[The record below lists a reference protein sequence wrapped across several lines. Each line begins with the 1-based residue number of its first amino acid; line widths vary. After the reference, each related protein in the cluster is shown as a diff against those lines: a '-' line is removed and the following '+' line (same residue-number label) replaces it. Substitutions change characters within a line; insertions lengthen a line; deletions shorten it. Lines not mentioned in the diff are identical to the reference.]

1 MTLHCPGLSRGCEV
15 TAGMTTGRAA
25 GTAHTPRSESG
36 QGQGS
41 EQSHVSCGLRKSIA
55 NGGLYGGN
63 ETSFNGFNRS
73 GLRSSGGVA
82 ADPAVGRQ

>member
-1 MTLHCPGLSRGCEV
+1 MRVWAVS
-15 TAGMTTGRAA
+15 
-25 GTAHTPRSESG
+25 
-36 QGQGS
+36 
-41 EQSHVSCGLRKSIA
+41 VSCGLRKSIA

-82 ADPAVGRQ
+82 ADPAVGREHTTT